1 MLTGLYNRRGLDKQL
16 DKLFAEHD
24 KLGYSAIV
32 MIDADGLK
40 GINDNYGHEK
50 GDIYLKKIANI
61 INNYG
66 IAGSVASR
74 QGGDEYVLFLYGYD
88 SEEELLRAIESLQY
102 IQNHNIMHIDKN
114 LDIAVRFSM
123 GYSIVNDCTDYHKLL
138 KEADEKMYQNKLERK
153 RNLQ

>member
-1 MLTGLYNRRGLDKQL
+1 M

-88 SEEELLRAIESLQY
+88 SEEELLRAI
-102 IQNHNIMHIDKN
+102 
-114 LDIAVRFSM
+114 A
-123 GYSIVNDCTDYHKLL
+123 
-138 KEADEKMYQNKLERK
+138 
-153 RNLQ
+153 

>member
-1 MLTGLYNRRGLDKQL
+1 M
-16 DKLFAEHD
+16 
-24 KLGYSAIV
+24 
-32 MIDADGLK
+32 
-40 GINDNYGHEK
+40 
-50 GDIYLKKIANI
+50 
-61 INNYG
+61 
-66 IAGSVASR
+66 
-74 QGGDEYVLFLYGYD
+74 LFLYGYD